1 MRLNMDLI
9 RQISFAI
16 EASTTLILSDELKI
30 DGYASAQIIFHCSLL
45 KEYKLIIAGDCG
57 TETSPNALLIS
68 RLTSAGHD
76 FIDAARNVTIWSKT
90 KALVANNDVPVPL
103 DIFITLLNS
112 VTLSALGLSSVYG
125 DPPDR
130 TENAV

>member
-1 MRLNMDLI
+1 MRPNMDLI
-9 RQISFAI
+9 RQITFAI
-16 EASTTLILSDELKI
+16 EASTTPISSNELKI

-45 KEYKLIIAGDCG
+45 KEYKLIIADDCG
-57 TETSPNALLIS
+57 AETSTNALLIS

-76 FIDAARNVTIWSKT
+76 FVDAARNDTIWS
-90 KALVANNDVPVPL
+90 KALVANNDVPIHL
-103 DIFITLLNS
+103 DIFIANLES

>member
-1 MRLNMDLI
+1 MRPNMDLI
-9 RQISFAI
+9 RQITFAI
-16 EASTTLILSDELKI
+16 EASTTPISSNELKI

-45 KEYKLIIAGDCG
+45 KEYKLIIADDCG
-57 TETSPNALLIS
+57 AETSTNALLIS

-76 FIDAARNVTIWSKT
+76 FVDAARNDTIWS

-103 DIFITLLNS
+103 DIFIANLNS